1 MKDRKTAILLC
12 LFLGSVGVHKFY
24 LGETNAGIVY
34 AIFCLTYI
42 PAIIAI
48 FEFFGFCFMSDQEF
62 NNKFNNSHNSS
73 QKINSTSSY
82 WLSRITPIIS
92 KFFSQ
97 TEVNIRGKVVKN
109 VDINTC
115 SIDDLVHLV
124 GIPSIYA
131 DNIELIRSEGYHFL
145 DIEDLTQL
153 ADLPE
158 DYCRKIEPLIA
169 FTYYEQVA
177 NSDATNWQ
185 RLNNLSMSE
194 LIELELDQDVAMKIC
209 DERHQNGEYRALVE
223 VKRRTGLPISAY
235 KYLINASDRN

>member
-1 MKDRKTAILLC
+1 MKDRTTAMLLC
-12 LFLGSVGVHKFY
+12 LFLGHIGMHKFY
-24 LGETNAGIVY
+24 LGKKNEGILYLV
-34 AIFCLTYI
+34 FFWTWI
-42 PAIIAI
+42 PLIIAVC
-48 FEFFGFCFMSDQEF
+48 EFIGLCFMSDREF
-62 NNKFNNSHNSS
+62 NNRFNNSSRNRDRIDSA
-73 QKINSTSSY
+73 SSY
-82 WLSRITPIIS
+82 WISRITPIIN

-97 TEVNIRGKVVKN
+97 TEVKIRGKVVKN
-109 VDINTC
+109 VDINTS

-131 DNIELIRSEGYHFL
+131 DNIELIRAEGYHFL
-145 DIEDLTQL
+145 NLEDLTQL

-169 FTYYEQVA
+169 FTYYEQFA

-185 RLNNLSMSE
+185 RLNSLSMPE
-194 LIELELDQDVAMKIC
+194 LIELELDRDVAMKIC

-235 KYLINASDRN
+235 KHLINASDRN